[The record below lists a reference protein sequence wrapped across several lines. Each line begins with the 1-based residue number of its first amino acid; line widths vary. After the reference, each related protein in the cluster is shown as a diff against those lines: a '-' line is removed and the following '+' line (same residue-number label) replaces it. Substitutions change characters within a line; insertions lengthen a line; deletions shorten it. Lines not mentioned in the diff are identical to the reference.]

1 LSSTFARLCHLVDE
15 IIVDIQTELKA
26 LDEEIQ
32 KLDHCS
38 NEAKILRNKA
48 NFLAS
53 DLDKFNDQY
62 LNI

>member
-1 LSSTFARLCHLVDE
+1 LCHLVDE
-15 IIVDIQTELKA
+15 IIVDIQTELKE

-38 NEAKILRNKA
+38 NESKKLRNRA

>member
-1 LSSTFARLCHLVDE
+1 LVDE
-15 IIVDIQTELKA
+15 VIVDIQTELRT

-32 KLDHCS
+32 KLDQCS
-38 NEAKILRNKA
+38 NEAKKLRNKA